1 MENKQFV
8 VIMMEDNTNYFDMYA
23 QTKVLGIRDNL
34 NDARLLMAKKR
45 NEIVNDIEDNETEY
59 EITTSD
65 DEKFINIYDEDQG
78 IYYNIMIKEA

>member
-8 VIMMEDNTNYFDMYA
+8 VIMVEDNTNYFDLYA
-23 QTKVLGIRDNL
+23 QTKVLGITDNL

-45 NEIVNDIEDNETEY
+45 NEIVDDMEDGENECQ
-59 EITTSD
+59 ITTSN
-65 DEKFINIYDEDQG
+65 DEKFINIYDEEQG

>member
-8 VIMMEDNTNYFDMYA
+8 VIMVEDNTSYFDIYA
-23 QTKVLGIRDNL
+23 QTKVFGIRDNL
-34 NDARLLMAKKR
+34 NDARLLMAEKR
-45 NEIVNDIEDNETEY
+45 NEIVNDIEDNENEY

-65 DEKFINIYDEDQG
+65 DEKFINIYDEERG